1 MLATV
6 VVVAEE
12 EEEDWTEDAG
22 GVVPVSFDSKYRD
35 SSLLARAT
43 TSS

>member
-1 MLATV
+1 M

-22 GVVPVSFDSKYRD
+22 GVVPVSFDID
-35 SSLLARAT
+35 AHPCVSLVRNNYFQRT
-43 TSS
+43 